1 MILHRYGKEKFCL
14 GQSRELKEHII
25 YWNFLGISL
34 SEICTKGTYYLK
46 MFQEP
51 LSVVTFIS
59 RTALFMRLL
68 QLLTLKLALKE
79 VYYKAR
85 HMKEQVNRSTRTY
98 EGRLCFITINLL
110 GSIVLAGLLSLIC
123 DTIARKYGTMT
134 SE

>member
-1 MILHRYGKEKFCL
+1 
-14 GQSRELKEHII
+14 
-25 YWNFLGISL
+25 
-34 SEICTKGTYYLK
+34 

-51 LSVVTFIS
+51 LSVVTFIT
-59 RTALFMRLL
+59 RAALFMRLL

-79 VYYKAR
+79 VYFKAR
-85 HMKEQVNRSTRTY
+85 HMKEQVNRSARTC

>member
-1 MILHRYGKEKFCL
+1 
-14 GQSRELKEHII
+14 
-25 YWNFLGISL
+25 
-34 SEICTKGTYYLK
+34 

-51 LSVVTFIS
+51 LSVVTFIT
-59 RTALFMRLL
+59 RAALFMRLL

-79 VYYKAR
+79 VYFKAR
-85 HMKEQVNRSTRTY
+85 HMKEQVNRSARTC

-123 DTIARKYGTMT
+123 VTRGSSRLFHRRRDRIARKYGTMA

>member
-1 MILHRYGKEKFCL
+1 
-14 GQSRELKEHII
+14 
-25 YWNFLGISL
+25 
-34 SEICTKGTYYLK
+34 

-51 LSVVTFIS
+51 LSVVTFIT
-59 RTALFMRLL
+59 RAALFMRLL

-134 SE
+134 SEWFWHFKLSDRLQ